1 MREKRQMQIRENY
14 IQSFNQ
20 IRRKFGELPC
30 SHLIPE
36 NVSLRAAIGYTRRF
50 IVEPAKIVNG
60 KEYRRYDYYNEK
72 IGKAL
77 TMFGIDQAKKTIH
90 LDLGCGPGLFSWVI
104 QDYMHKHYRK
114 KPGDLEFIGYDHA
127 QEMIHLANL
136 FQEYLPVNYK
146 FDGYFKVDEIRNML
160 NSRNFSDCSCI
171 VTLGYVLI
179 QIKDNREALQDF
191 VQIIQDLFPAK
202 SCILL
207 AVDAYNS
214 ESWRQD
220 FRDTCKALWG
230 ALTSAGINVNSKPIG
245 YKGSTMYARLSR

>member
-1 MREKRQMQIRENY
+1 MQIREYY

-60 KEYRRYDYYNEK
+60 KEYRRYDYYNDK

-77 TMFGIDQAKKTIH
+77 TMFGISQAKKTIH

-104 QDYMHKHYRK
+104 QDYMLEHYGK

-127 QEMIHLANL
+127 REMIHLANL
-136 FQEYLPVNYK
+136 FQEYLPVEYK

-179 QIKDNREALQDF
+179 QVKDNREALQDF
-191 VQIIQDLFPAK
+191 VRIIQDLFPAK
-202 SCILL
+202 SCILV
-207 AVDAYNS
+207 AVDAYS
-214 ESWRQD
+214 CESRRQD
-220 FRDTCKALWG
+220 FRYVCKELLA
-230 ALTSAGINVNSKPIG
+230 AVTDAGLNAKPKPIG
-245 YKGSTMYARLSR
+245 NYGSTMYAHLSR